1 MNDINCLVTFAK
13 FDRFSRKVNYS
24 QFKGIKI
31 KPIVMTVS
39 PTGVKNQEGIKKKKY
54 IGLGKK
60 FYGFCDE
67 YRNELSLR
75 KNLDF
80 YIIQDACWKL
90 LKNFINEL
98 FYFYFL
104 TAICILCASSRHS
117 KN

>member
-1 MNDINCLVTFAK
+1 
-13 FDRFSRKVNYS
+13 
-24 QFKGIKI
+24 
-31 KPIVMTVS
+31 MTVS

-67 YRNELSLR
+67 YRNELSLG

-90 LKNFINEL
+90 LKD
-98 FYFYFL
+98 FY
-104 TAICILCASSRHS
+104 
-117 KN
+117 K